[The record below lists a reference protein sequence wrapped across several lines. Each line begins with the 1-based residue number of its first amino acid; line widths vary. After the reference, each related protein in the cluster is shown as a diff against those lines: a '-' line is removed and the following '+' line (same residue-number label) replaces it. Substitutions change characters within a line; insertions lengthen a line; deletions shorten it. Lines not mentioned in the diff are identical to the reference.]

1 MAQSFIFI
9 NYEQA
14 LRFGHVAWGFALA
27 PEESGSESKRKKYC
41 WGSSDHLLRTPMSDV
56 IALAKYSHVP
66 PGGDIDFWC
75 EEGSFERMLESMSQ
89 GHHIQHQEIRYHINY
104 HAYKELQYDQKS
116 GNVERALQELERI
129 KAGGWSLLTNN
140 CIDQTYR
147 LLDAYGAGA
156 ALVDPRRRYRSE
168 NESGKG
174 ISSKSISSKSIGS
187 NAGKPFNRLST
198 MLPRKWF
205 AAACGQSVSLE
216 QYKLGATASDSSKVQ
231 DSSSLDINSQEIDSH
246 EIKGRQ
252 IVG

>member
-1 MAQSFIFI
+1 VAQAFIFI
-9 NYEQA
+9 NYHQA
-14 LRFGHVAWGFALA
+14 LRFGHVAWGFAL
-27 PEESGSESKRKKYC
+27 SSRESKRKKYC

-104 HAYKELQYDQKS
+104 HAYKELYYGQQS
-116 GNVERALQELERI
+116 GNVERALQELEMI

-156 ALVDPRRRYRSE
+156 ALVDPKRRYRS
-168 NESGKG
+168 KG
-174 ISSKSISSKSIGS
+174 ISSRNIGS
-187 NAGKPFNRLST
+187 NAAQPFNRLST
-198 MLPRKWF
+198 LLPRKWF
-205 AAACGQSVSLE
+205 AAACGQTVSLE
-216 QYKLGATASDSSKVQ
+216 QYKPSATAGGSSKAQ
-231 DSSSLDINSQEIDSH
+231 DSSSLAINSLAINSHEIDSG

>member
-1 MAQSFIFI
+1 MAGAFIFI
-9 NYEQA
+9 NYKQA

-41 WGSSDHLLRTPMSDV
+41 WGSSDHLLRTPLSDV
-56 IALAKYSHVP
+56 IALAKYSYVP

-104 HAYKELQYDQKS
+104 HAYKELHYDQKS
-116 GNVERALQELERI
+116 GNVERALQELEMI

-156 ALVDPRRRYRSE
+156 ALVDPRRRYRVE
-168 NESGKG
+168 NK
-174 ISSKSISSKSIGS
+174 SSKSISSNG
-187 NAGKPFNRLST
+187 GKPFNRLST

-205 AAACGQSVSLE
+205 ADACGQSVSLG

>member
-1 MAQSFIFI
+1 
-9 NYEQA
+9 
-14 LRFGHVAWGFALA
+14 
-27 PEESGSESKRKKYC
+27 
-41 WGSSDHLLRTPMSDV
+41 
-56 IALAKYSHVP
+56 
-66 PGGDIDFWC
+66 
-75 EEGSFERMLESMSQ
+75 
-89 GHHIQHQEIRYHINY
+89 
-104 HAYKELQYDQKS
+104 
-116 GNVERALQELERI
+116 
-129 KAGGWSLLTNN
+129 LTNN

-168 NESGKG
+168 NKSSKG
-174 ISSKSISSKSIGS
+174 ISS

-205 AAACGQSVSLE
+205 ADACGQSVSLE
-216 QYKLGATASDSSKVQ
+216 QYKLGATASDSSKVR